1 MEEVGD
7 LAFLL
12 WDLCYRLGEDKK
24 KEHYSFKGG
33 REACEVSKAVRPTT
47 SLLPIAFTTRVRRRA
62 GESQILTY
70 SLATAFEKTKGEKKK
85 KNPRNKKHHV
95 HSHGANIMAGER
107 HSAVNITAVSITAV
121 SVTVSDLMCE
131 LHAEGQEGAMHVG
144 RGAGGEADAS
154 ELQGLRA
161 AS

>member
-62 GESQILTY
+62 EESQILTY

-85 KNPRNKKHHV
+85 KIQGTK
-95 HSHGANIMAGER
+95 STM
-107 HSAVNITAVSITAV
+107 ST
-121 SVTVSDLMCE
+121 LME
-131 LHAEGQEGAMHVG
+131 LTLWQARDTRQ
-144 RGAGGEADAS
+144 
-154 ELQGLRA
+154 
-161 AS
+161 